1 MSAFILEFNN
11 TLLPFLFFTLACNNG
26 HWEHSGNNCRKCWG
40 HWGRVRGWW
49 PKSKGRHKSKSGLFQ
64 PIEITGNVICII
76 AFSVS
81 IYIFANRLND
91 AMNADVYHL
100 LCKWTMHVTF
110 FLCKLKVFVCKL
122 SCYYACTY
130 SIGHMQSLYES
141 FYELNICVWC
151 CIQH

>member
-1 MSAFILEFNN
+1 MVWMKKSEKFWIPDEVFVWMRTMFMKWKVQC
-11 TLLPFLFFTLACNNG
+11 TLGPGKTTSFSWVQSLAIKTLKNLG
-26 HWEHSGNNCRKCWG
+26 HCESNWIMHVPRPN
-40 HWGRVRGWW
+40 
-49 PKSKGRHKSKSGLFQ
+49 
-64 PIEITGNVICII
+64 EITGNVICII

-91 AMNADVYHL
+91 AMNADLYYL

-130 SIGHMQSLYES
+130 SIGHMQSLYE
-141 FYELNICVWC
+141 
-151 CIQH
+151 